1 MTPKNVCIPRELQL
15 QAAMFR
21 LGNVDEEIHAG
32 YEILQKYHKTVTFFG
47 SARISEDSEYYQKAK
62 DLAFQ
67 WQRNHGSSQPR
78 RHRSWWTINWL

>member
-47 SARISEDSEYYQKAK
+47 SARISEDDYYYQKWP
-62 DLAFQ
+62 FN
-67 WQRNHGSSQPR
+67 WQKMATQLLPVVAAE
-78 RHRSWWTINWL
+78 SWKRQIVAP